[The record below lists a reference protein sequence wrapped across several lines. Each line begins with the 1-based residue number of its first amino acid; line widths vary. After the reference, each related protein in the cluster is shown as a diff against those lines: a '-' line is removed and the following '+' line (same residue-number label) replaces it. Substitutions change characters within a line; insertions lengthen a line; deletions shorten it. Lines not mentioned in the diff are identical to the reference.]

1 MGESGVGKST
11 LLNLLAGL
19 DRTDS
24 GRVLIEGVDL
34 AGLSDDG
41 VTLLRR
47 RAIGFVF
54 QAFHVLPY
62 LSVEQNV
69 ALPLD
74 LLGIGEP
81 QRGERA
87 RDMLRAVGIDALA
100 QRHARELSGG
110 EIQRVAIA
118 RALVHRPRLVLAD
131 EPTGNLDTASATQI
145 LSLLRT
151 QVKANA
157 GAGILITHSRM
168 AADTADRILV
178 LDAHGLH
185 ALEPATVNANGSFRL
200 WRVLLLAQLREQ
212 PMRFLV
218 TMLALALGVALG
230 ASVYLVNTSALN
242 EFGLA
247 TKRMVGEADIVIRG
261 PREGFSEQA
270 VRGFGTQPRRQCV
283 EPGVG
288 TRCCA
293 YRT

>member
-1 MGESGVGKST
+1 VTDAIVRLENLSKRFSKDRPAIFAGVDLTVRAGEYVAVMGESGVGKST

-24 GRVLIEGVDL
+24 GRVLLEGVDL
-34 AGLSDDG
+34 ATLNDDAT
-41 VTLLRR
+41 TLLRR

-74 LLGIGEP
+74 LLGVGEP
-81 QRGERA
+81 QRSERA
-87 RDMLRAVGIDALA
+87 RDMLRAVGIEALA
-100 QRHARELSGG
+100 RRHARELSGG

-131 EPTGNLDTASATQI
+131 EPTGNLDTGSAAQI
-145 LSLLRT
+145 LSLLRA

-178 LDAHGLH
+178 LDAHGLR
-185 ALEPATVNANGSFRL
+185 ALEATR
-200 WRVLLLAQLREQ
+200 
-212 PMRFLV
+212 
-218 TMLALALGVALG
+218 
-230 ASVYLVNTSALN
+230 
-242 EFGLA
+242 
-247 TKRMVGEADIVIRG
+247 
-261 PREGFSEQA
+261 
-270 VRGFGTQPRRQCV
+270 
-283 EPGVG
+283 
-288 TRCCA
+288 
-293 YRT
+293 